1 MTVHRVIA
9 GLSVLLLAACGG
21 GSNSPTGP
29 TNSTGNTNGTGT
41 PAPGANEVIATSGS
55 VFNPV
60 SLTVSKGTTVTFT
73 FESVTHN
80 VTFDATTGAPAN
92 IGNTSSAAV
101 TRTFANS
108 GSFGFQCTLH
118 SGMRGTVVVN

>member
-9 GLSVLLLAACGG
+9 GFAVLLLAACGG
-21 GSNSPTGP
+21 GGNAPTSPGNGTPTGY
-29 TNSTGNTNGTGT
+29 GGT
-41 PAPGANEVIATSGS
+41 PTAPGANQIIATTGS

-60 SLTVSKGTTVTFT
+60 SLTVAKGTVVTFT
-73 FESVTHN
+73 FESLRHN
-80 VTFDATTGAPAN
+80 VTFDATSGAPAN
-92 IGNTSSAAV
+92 IPDTSDASV

-108 GSFGFQCTLH
+108 GTFGFQCTIH